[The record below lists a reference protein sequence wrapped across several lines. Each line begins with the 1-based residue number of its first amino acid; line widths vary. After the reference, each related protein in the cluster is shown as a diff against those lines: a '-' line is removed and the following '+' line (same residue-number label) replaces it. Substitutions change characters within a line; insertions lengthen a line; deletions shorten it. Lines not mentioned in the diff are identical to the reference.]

1 MLRGYALD
9 VYVHM
14 DVLPVQDPVLRGL
27 GVEVGFGIVQ
37 MQRECA
43 DMRVLWCGAR
53 AVIPQVPVEG
63 AVMHNDLIN
72 ERTDHLFGDVIIC
85 TEVEVVFEALPQCA
99 DAFLV
104 VEGFLCCICLRR

>member
-37 MQRECA
+37 MPFQCFRNRILKVLPCA
-43 DMRVLWCGAR
+43 
-53 AVIPQVPVEG
+53 EG
-63 AVMHNDLIN
+63 LVGGNN
-72 ERTDHLFGDVIIC
+72 ENIQTILSDNLSEVSSDSGTEIGTSKEYYRIDV
-85 TEVEVVFEALPQCA
+85 TS
-99 DAFLV
+99 
-104 VEGFLCCICLRR
+104 